1 MPRKP
6 TAQRT
11 GLSHERIVA
20 AAADLIDR
28 EGAEAL
34 SARKLAAELSC
45 EAMSLY
51 HHVPSMKALLDE
63 VVDQALGAIDL
74 PPADTHEPRKA
85 LAAMTHAYLKLADA
99 RPHTFRVVSSRRWRT
114 SAELAYQSR
123 MIEIL
128 MAVGLT
134 PRAALRASRLLV
146 VYLNGAGLA
155 ITGWKLDTTQ
165 PPTALASAEVKT
177 VMRLST
183 AALVA
188 KDMAWGLELML
199 KTLVPRR
206 P

>member
-6 TAQRT
+6 TAQRH

-28 EGAEAL
+28 EGVEEL
-34 SARKLAAELSC
+34 SARKLAAELHC

-63 VVDQALGAIDL
+63 VVDQALGAIAL
-74 PPADTHEPRKA
+74 PPADARDPRKA
-85 LAAMTHAYLKLADA
+85 LAAMTDAYLELADA

-114 SAELAYQSR
+114 SAELAYQAR

-128 MAVGLT
+128 MAAGLA

-155 ITGWKLDTTQ
+155 ITGWKLDATR
-165 PPTALASAEVKT
+165 PPTMLASPKVQS

-183 AALVA
+183 AASLA
-188 KDMAWGLELML
+188 KDMAWGLELL
-199 KTLVPRR
+199 LQTLVPMR
-206 P
+206 